1 MKVGFCTPINE
12 RKLLPTTSY
21 VKSDSHL
28 QVLKRKWPFGRETE
42 WLCRLAAAGQAT
54 PIFMSSF
61 AIMAI
66 AVDRY
71 RCIMKPELT
80 QLTAKTSCLISII
93 MGVVAI
99 GMSIPLF
106 IGRELKDFV
115 DIGPD
120 SNIMIC
126 NDVRSGK
133 IRYVVT

>member
-1 MKVGFCTPINE
+1 M
-12 RKLLPTTSY
+12 
-21 VKSDSHL
+21 